1 MAKLLHLQASPMK
14 DRSYSRRA
22 SEAFLQSYSAG
33 HPGDS
38 VSTLDLAT
46 MKLPEFDH
54 ITASG
59 KYAIL
64 HGKDHSPDEASA
76 WKRIVAVIDDFKSA
90 DKYVVS
96 TGMWNFGI
104 PYRLKQYIDILVQ
117 PTHTFSFDPEKG
129 YSGLV
134 TGKPVKL
141 ILARGGEYP
150 EGTDAAAYDHQR
162 SYLELIFGFIGFTD
176 IRTTVIEPTLMGG
189 PDVGK
194 KKLDDAM
201 AGLKEEAKAF

>member
-14 DRSYSRRA
+14 ERSYSRRA
-22 SEAFLQSYSAG
+22 AEAFLESYGSS

-46 MKLPEFDH
+46 MNLPEFDNV
-54 ITASG
+54 TASG

-64 HGKDHSPDEASA
+64 HGKDHSPEEAEA
-76 WKRIVAVIDDFKSA
+76 WKSVVDIIDDFKSA
-90 DKYVVS
+90 DKYLVS

-117 PTHTFSFDPEKG
+117 PTHTFSYDTEKG

-134 TGKPVKL
+134 TGKPVQL
-141 ILARGGEYP
+141 VLARGGEYP
-150 EGTDAAAYDHQR
+150 EGTDAASMDHQK
-162 SYLELIFGFIGFTD
+162 SYLELILGFIGFTD
-176 IRTTVIEPTLMGG
+176 IRATVIEPTLSGG
-189 PDVGK
+189 PEVGGQ
-194 KKLDDAM
+194 KLEA
-201 AGLKEEAKAF
+201 AISGLREAAKTF